1 MLSNTDEKI
10 DPKVG
15 QKTAG
20 AGADVKIDTIAGSRG
35 DPEAGTNAQA
45 TGADQG
51 ANGSHRSAAASGA
64 QTAPVAA
71 GSQTRQAFALL
82 RRAAKPDQG
91 HLGWAVM
98 WLMLAALLEV
108 LGPIMGKALIDE
120 HLLPRHLDWPRMAAL
135 LAGLLL
141 TGWIASGL
149 RYLQLVRLSGL
160 AMRSVMRLRQMVY
173 GHVLLLPMSFFDRA
187 ITGQLVSRVTNDT
200 EAVKNLYIQV
210 LFVMLDSTIVLVGTI
225 CAMAWLDWRLMS
237 MVLALLPAV
246 LVIVWLY
253 QRWSAPAVT
262 RARALRS
269 DINGQVAESIGGMS
283 VLQANNAEARF
294 GERFAATNQDHYT
307 ARLAELRA
315 NAWLLRPALDL
326 FNVILLA
333 AVIFVFGNREMTASE
348 VGVLYAF
355 ISYLARVIEPLIQI
369 TMQFSQLQQ
378 AVVASARVATL
389 LDEAAANE
397 HGAGSPRN
405 ANNAGNVGPDGI
417 DKGIAN
423 TIGNGDDPGAATD
436 RYDDGK
442 TPAVAISRLN
452 FAYNEGQTVLHDL
465 SLEIPQGAFFGI
477 VGHTGSGKSTLLSLL
492 LRFYPARHGAIAI
505 HGVPLDEIGNERF
518 RAEVGLVPQDPF
530 LLAAS
535 ARENIDMGRG
545 LTQAQIETAARAA
558 HAHDFIMA
566 LDQGYDTSLGEGGSR
581 LSVGQKQL
589 IAIARAL
596 AGQPRIL
603 LLDEATSHIDSQ
615 TEQVVQVALDEL
627 RGKVTVIAIA
637 HRLSTIRDADRLIVL
652 IHGRIAETGPHEQLM
667 QIEGGLYQRLYLLQQ
682 LAA

>member
-1 MLSNTDEKI
+1 MLAQSDT
-10 DPKVG
+10 PSVG
-15 QKTAG
+15 A
-20 AGADVKIDTIAGSRG
+20 
-35 DPEAGTNAQA
+35 
-45 TGADQG
+45 
-51 ANGSHRSAAASGA
+51 
-64 QTAPVAA
+64 
-71 GSQTRQAFALL
+71 QTRQAFALL
-82 RRAAKPDQG
+82 RRAAHPDRH
-91 HLGWAVM
+91 HLGWAVL
-98 WLMLAALLEV
+98 WLMLAALFEV
-108 LGPIMGKALIDE
+108 LGPLMGKALIDE
-120 HLLPRHLDWPRMAAL
+120 HLLPRHLDWPRMAML

-160 AMRSVMRLRQMVY
+160 AMRSVMRLREMVY
-173 GHVLLLPMSFFDRA
+173 THVLLLPMSFFDRA

-225 CAMAWLDWRLMS
+225 AAMAWLDIRLMG

-246 LVIVWLY
+246 LVIVYLY

-283 VLQANNAEARF
+283 VLQANNAQQRF
-294 GERFAATNQDHYT
+294 GARFAATNDEHYR
-307 ARLAELRA
+307 ARQAELRA

-333 AVIFVFGNREMTASE
+333 VVIFVFGQRQMTATE

-389 LDEAAANE
+389 LDEAQAKEHSAASL
-397 HGAGSPRN
+397 GQ
-405 ANNAGNVGPDGI
+405 
-417 DKGIAN
+417 
-423 TIGNGDDPGAATD
+423 AAASAQPADSATL
-436 RYDDGK
+436 
-442 TPAVAISRLN
+442 PAVAISHLN
-452 FAYNEGQTVLHDL
+452 FAYTPGQPVLHDL
-465 SLEIPQGAFFGI
+465 SLEIAAGAFIGI

-492 LRFYPARHGAIAI
+492 LRFYPAPHGSIVL
-505 HGVPLDEIGNERF
+505 HGVALDDIDNERF
-518 RAEVGLVPQDPF
+518 RADVGLVPQDPF

-535 ARENIDMGRG
+535 ARDNIDMGRG
-545 LTQAQIETAARAA
+545 LTQAQIEAAARAA
-558 HAHDFIMA
+558 HAHDFIVA
-566 LDQGYDTSLGEGGSR
+566 LERGYDTELGEGGSR
-581 LSVGQKQL
+581 LAVGQKQL

-615 TEQVVQVALDEL
+615 TEQVVQAALDEL

-637 HRLSTIRDADRLIVL
+637 HRLSTIRDADRIIVL
-652 IHGRIAETGPHEQLM
+652 NHGRITETGPHEKLM

-682 LAA
+682 LTMN